1 MWIMHDNQSKFD
13 DQLKKMSRKISK
25 TIGFPGKW
33 QNLLLRAALIKTYK
47 AFITHHRGILDYQA
61 YNVFSPKA
69 GLHSL

>member
-1 MWIMHDNQSKFD
+1 MF
-13 DQLKKMSRKISK
+13 RKISK

-33 QNLLLRAALIKTYK
+33 QNLVLRAALIKTYK